1 MLTRIFNRFRETR
14 WHYKCTGAMV
24 RVLTG
29 GSFSVAPSAKIIH
42 ATVFVNKDSS
52 LTIAEG
58 VQLTNVNLY
67 VKGHVT
73 IGAHTTL
80 SDGTY
85 TIDEGSLIIGHH
97 TRLSLRRIWV
107 RFGGKV
113 EIGDYTNIND
123 RSEIRSDE
131 CVQIGSY
138 CQISYDINIWDTNT
152 HKIYPTEKRR
162 VIAEKY
168 WPYFGK
174 EVERPVTK
182 PIVIG
187 NDCWIGE
194 KASILK
200 GTTLGDGTIVGYN
213 TLISNKTI
221 PAGSKV
227 IQKAELTIIQ

>member
-1 MLTRIFNRFRETR
+1 MIKRIINSFREIK
-14 WHYKCTGAMV
+14 WLYKCSGSKV

-29 GSFSVAPSAKIIH
+29 SIFTVASDVRILNS
-42 ATVFVNKDSS
+42 TVFVNRDSS
-52 LTIAEG
+52 LTLSEG
-58 VQLTNVNLY
+58 VVLSGVNLY

-73 IGAHTTL
+73 IGEHTHL
-80 SDGTY
+80 SDGDY
-85 TIDEGSLIIGHH
+85 TIDGGCLIVGHH
-97 TRLSLRRIWV
+97 SKLTLRRIWV
-107 RFGGKV
+107 RFGGIV
-113 EIGDYTNIND
+113 EIGDYTNINA

-131 CVQIGSY
+131 SVQIGSY

-152 HKIYPTEKRR
+152 HNIYPAEKRR
-162 VIAEKY
+162 AIAKKY

-174 EVERPVTK
+174 ETERPATK

-200 GTTLGDGTIVGYN
+200 NTTLGDGTIVGYN
-213 TLISNKTI
+213 TLVSNRTI

-227 IQKAELTIIQ
+227 IQKSELMIIQ

>member
-1 MLTRIFNRFRETR
+1 MIKRIINSFREIK
-14 WHYKCTGAMV
+14 WLYKCSGSKV

-29 GSFSVAPSAKIIH
+29 SIFTVASDVRILNS
-42 ATVFVNKDSS
+42 TVFVNRDSS
-52 LTIAEG
+52 LTLSEG
-58 VQLTNVNLY
+58 VVLSGVNLY